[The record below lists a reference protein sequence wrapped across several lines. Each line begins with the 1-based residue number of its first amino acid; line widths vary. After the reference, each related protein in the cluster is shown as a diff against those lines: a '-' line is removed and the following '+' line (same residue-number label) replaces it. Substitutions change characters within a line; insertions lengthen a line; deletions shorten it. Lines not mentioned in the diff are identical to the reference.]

1 MMWRRWQLKRVFSR
15 DKEFLLP
22 IDTNMGDGRRKS
34 YVNSG
39 LSVSMRFVDAAMDIR
54 AFGGLEWG

>member
-1 MMWRRWQLKRVFSR
+1 
-15 DKEFLLP
+15 
-22 IDTNMGDGRRKS
+22 MGDGRRKS